1 MRRVLFILFSLLTF
15 NLVAQER
22 VQGLRVPVNIPVSLS
37 GNYGELRA
45 THFHAGIDIR
55 VGGVSGSPL
64 YAAMDGFISRISV
77 SPTGYGHAIYIDH
90 PNGRTTLYGHMQEF
104 APAIASWVRDQQY
117 SAQSFSINLNPEKS
131 QFPVKKGDY
140 IGKAGN
146 TGSSGGPHLHFEVRE
161 TSTQIPL
168 NPLKENGIKVQDNI
182 APEFRKINL
191 YSLGGAYSIPQSK
204 LIKSFTMPVQEV
216 ISVPDTFY
224 VAVAGHDRQNNTSA
238 KLAVSKYSF
247 FLDNNLL
254 FSFIPDN
261 IPFDK
266 GRYIN
271 SIVEY
276 PEKDASG
283 ISMIKSRVEPG
294 GDLKSNIESV
304 QDGLFVLNDNE
315 IHQVKVKLEDEHGN
329 ASERT
334 IKVRRDTSLNLNIE
348 ADSLK
353 FRNGIVMPW
362 FLPNR
367 FESEGIRFMLP
378 PGALYSS
385 ILFTADTI
393 RREINATPGKIWRLH
408 DSRTP
413 IHNSARVALKSP
425 YSDSLSAKALI
436 VKIDEKGDISSA
448 GGSFNNGWIETF
460 TGAFGDFAVALDTI
474 KPNIVPSFKTG
485 ANLAGRAAL
494 RISIKDNLSGIKDYK
509 VTIDGVWIL
518 TSYDPK
524 NRRLEVELK
533 GDRVKKGKRH
543 SIEIWVWDNKENVN
557 HLKSS
562 FIW

>member
-1 MRRVLFILFSLLTF
+1 MRRAIIILLILSTF
-15 NLVAQER
+15 NLIAQER
-22 VQGLRVPVNIPVSLS
+22 ERGFRVPVNLPVSLS
-37 GNYGELRA
+37 GSYGELRA

-55 VGGVSGSPL
+55 VGGVSGAPL

-77 SPTGYGHAIYIDH
+77 SPTGYGHALYIDH

-104 APAIASWVRDQQY
+104 SPAIASWVRVQQY
-117 SAQSFSINLNPEKS
+117 SAKSFSVNLNPDKS
-131 QFPVKKGDY
+131 QFPIKKGDL

-168 NPLKENGIKVQDNI
+168 NPLKEAGIKIQDNI

-191 YSLGGAYSIPQSK
+191 YALSGAYSIPQSK
-204 LIKSFTMPVQEV
+204 LLRGLTAPVQEV

-247 FLDNNLL
+247 YLDNNLL
-254 FSFIPDN
+254 YSFIPDN

-271 SIVEY
+271 SLVEY
-276 PEKDASG
+276 PEKDKNG
-283 ISMIKSRVEPG
+283 LSMIKSRVEPG

-304 QDGLFVLNDNE
+304 QDGLFVLKDNE
-315 IHQVKVKLEDEHGN
+315 IHQVKVRLEDEHAN
-329 ASERT
+329 SSERV
-334 IKVRRDTSLNLNIE
+334 IKVRRDTSLNINIE

-353 FRNGIVMPW
+353 FRNGVIMPW

-367 FESEGIRFMLP
+367 FESDGIRFMLP

-385 ILFTADTI
+385 ILFNADTI
-393 RREINATPGKIWRLH
+393 KTVNSSIAGKVWRIH
-408 DSRTP
+408 NSTTP
-413 IHNSARVALKSP
+413 IHNSARLALKSP

-436 VKIDEKGDISSA
+436 VAVDENGKISSA
-448 GGSFNNGWIETF
+448 GGAFNNGWIETF
-460 TGAFGDFAVALDTI
+460 TGTFGYFAVALDTI
-474 KPNIVPSFKTG
+474 KPNIVPSFKAG
-485 ANLAGRAAL
+485 ANLTGRSAL
-494 RISIKDNLSGIKDYK
+494 RVTISDNLSGIKDYK
-509 VTIDGVWIL
+509 VLIDGEWIL
-518 TSYDPK
+518 TSFDPK
-524 NRRLEVELK
+524 NRRLEIELK
-533 GDRVKKGKRH
+533 SDKVKRGKRH
-543 SIEIWVWDNKENVN
+543 SIEIWVWDNKQNENY
-557 HLKSS
+557 LKSS

>member
-1 MRRVLFILFSLLTF
+1 MRRVLFILFTLITL

-22 VQGLRVPVNIPVSLS
+22 GQGFGVPVNLPVSLS

-55 VGGVSGSPL
+55 VGGVSGAPL
-64 YAAMDGFISRISV
+64 YAALDGYISRISV
-77 SPTGYGHAIYIDH
+77 SPTGYGLALYIDH

-117 SAQSFSINLNPEKS
+117 TTQSYAVNLNPDKS
-131 QFPVKKGDY
+131 QFPVKKGDL

-168 NPLKENGIKVQDNI
+168 NPLKEAGIKIQDNI

-191 YSLGGAYSIPQSK
+191 YALSGAYSIPQSK
-204 LIKSFTMPVQEV
+204 LLRGLTAPVQEV

-247 FLDNNLL
+247 YLDNNLL
-254 FSFIPDN
+254 YSFIPDN

-271 SIVEY
+271 SLVEY
-276 PEKDASG
+276 PEKEENG
-283 ISMIKSRVEPG
+283 LSMIKSRVEPG
-294 GDLKSNIESV
+294 GDLKSNIESI
-304 QDGLFVLNDNE
+304 QDGLFILKDSE
-315 IHQVKVKLEDEHGN
+315 IHHVKVKLEDEHGN
-329 ASERT
+329 SSDRT
-334 IKVRRDTSLNLNIE
+334 IKVRRDTSLNMNIE
-348 ADSLK
+348 ADSLR
-353 FRNGIVMPW
+353 FRNGIIMPW

-367 FESEGIRFMLP
+367 FESDGIRFMLP

-385 ILFTADTI
+385 ILFNADTI
-393 RREINATPGKIWRLH
+393 KIANPAITGKVWRVH
-408 DSRTP
+408 SSRTP
-413 IHNSARVALKSP
+413 MHNSARLSLKSP
-425 YSDSLSAKALI
+425 YSDSLSAKAVI
-436 VKIDEKGDISSA
+436 AKIDENGKISSA
-448 GGSFNNGWIETF
+448 GGVFNKGWIESF
-460 TGAFGDFAVALDTI
+460 TGTFGDFAVVLDTI
-474 KPNIVPSFKTG
+474 KPNIVPSFKAG
-485 ANLAGRAAL
+485 ANLSGRASL
-494 RISIKDNLSGIKDYK
+494 RITISDNLSGIKDYK

-533 GDRVKKGKRH
+533 GDKIKKGKRH
-543 SIEIWVWDNKENVN
+543 SIEIQVWDNKENIN
-557 HLKSS
+557 QFKSS